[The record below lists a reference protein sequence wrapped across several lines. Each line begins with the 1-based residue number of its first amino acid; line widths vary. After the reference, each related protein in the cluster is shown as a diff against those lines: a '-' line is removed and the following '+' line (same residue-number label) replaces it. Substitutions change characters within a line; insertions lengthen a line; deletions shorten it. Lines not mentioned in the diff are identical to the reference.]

1 MSFSILLFFLLFQL
15 EQERHMADNLVSAM
29 QPKLRDRYVELKNKN
44 IGYQVA
50 LEKMNQELDS
60 LNSRYSKKIS
70 IFPKKSKNFKK
81 FQKNFENFLKK
92 SQKNLEIF
100 FSLVRKIQS
109 LFRKIRQKYIFEK
122 FEN

>member
-1 MSFSILLFFLLFQL
+1 LFQL

-70 IFPKKSKNFKK
+70 IFPKKSKKFKKFKK
-81 FQKNFENFLKK
+81 FQKKFEKFLVLFEKFK
-92 SQKNLEIF
+92 AI
-100 FSLVRKIQS
+100 
-109 LFRKIRQKYIFEK
+109 FRKIRQKYIFEK